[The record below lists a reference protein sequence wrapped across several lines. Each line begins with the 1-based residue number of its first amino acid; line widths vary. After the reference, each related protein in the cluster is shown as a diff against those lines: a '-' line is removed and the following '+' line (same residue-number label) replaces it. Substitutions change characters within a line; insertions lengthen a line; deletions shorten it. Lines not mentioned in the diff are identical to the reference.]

1 MQNKTVKRSEAV
13 ATTENGQRKQRREKK
28 EEQSRGRQQKP
39 LQRAWEKDKP
49 DDVGFDPLHAH
60 LPR

>member
-1 MQNKTVKRSEAV
+1 M
-13 ATTENGQRKQRREKK
+13 ATTENGQRKNVAQREKERRRV
-28 EEQSRGRQQKP
+28 EEKP
-39 LQRAWEKDKP
+39 LQRAWKKDKP